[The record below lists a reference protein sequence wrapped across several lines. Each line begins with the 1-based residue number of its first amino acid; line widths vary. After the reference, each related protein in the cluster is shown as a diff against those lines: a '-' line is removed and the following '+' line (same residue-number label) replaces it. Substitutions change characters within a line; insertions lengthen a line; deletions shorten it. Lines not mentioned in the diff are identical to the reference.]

1 MASENTYCIFE
12 IICDIL
18 IPEHNN
24 DKLNIGGDRNSP
36 LWEIGN
42 YRKYFLF
49 FFLFSVHFYIHVS
62 DFFLAVRSSVLY
74 EKEKLLKE
82 FYELDSTAF
91 FYLFIFFDILHD
103 RCSRYCSVPMPIPE
117 APCCTFN

>member
-1 MASENTYCIFE
+1 MASENTYGIFE

-18 IPEHNN
+18 IPDHNN

-49 FFLFSVHFYIHVS
+49 FFNIVKN
-62 DFFLAVRSSVLY
+62 DFF
-74 EKEKLLKE
+74 
-82 FYELDSTAF
+82 
-91 FYLFIFFDILHD
+91 ID
-103 RCSRYCSVPMPIPE
+103 RFLRDPG
-117 APCCTFN
+117 